1 MPERTFYTIDPLV
14 DKRWDELVST
24 HPRASI
30 FHHSGW
36 MMALARTY
44 GFHPIVLTCGPDRG
58 PLTNGI
64 PFCEVRSW
72 ITGARLVSLPFSD
85 HCDPL
90 LNGSENLT
98 ELVAWVKDE
107 SARKRWRYVELRPL
121 QCELE
126 NDPAIASGQ
135 SFWLH
140 TLDLQPPLGRIFDGL
155 HRDSLQRRIRRAER
169 EGLNYEKGFSSELL
183 HEFYTLL
190 IKTRMRHALPPQPLS
205 WFSNIAAFLGDRLQI
220 RVARKGAVPIAAI
233 LTLVHRDKVVYKYGC
248 SDQRFHN
255 LAGMPFLFWKLIEES
270 KAEQMKE
277 LDFGRT
283 DIENSG
289 LTRFKD
295 QFGTER
301 RRLTYLRCRARAGG
315 EMSLSDS
322 RDSIRRLF
330 SMLPAR
336 LSCPLGAMLYR
347 HIA

>member
-1 MPERTFYTIDPLV
+1 MPEPTFYTIDPLV
-14 DKRWDELVST
+14 DNRWDELVST
-24 HPRASI
+24 HPDASI

-36 MMALARTY
+36 MRALARTY
-44 GFHPIVLTCGPDRG
+44 GFRPIVLTCGPDRG

-90 LNGSENLT
+90 LNGSENLSD
-98 ELVAWVKDE
+98 LVAWVKDE
-107 SARKRWRYVELRPL
+107 LAWGKLRYVEFRPL
-121 QCELE
+121 QCELGS
-126 NDPAIASGQ
+126 DPAIASGQ

-140 TLDLQPPLGRIFDGL
+140 TLDLQPPLGRIFEGL
-155 HRDSLQRRIRRAER
+155 HKDSLQRRIRRAER
-169 EGLNYEKGFSSELL
+169 EGLNYEKGLSSELL
-183 HEFYTLL
+183 QDFYTLL

-205 WFSNIAAFLGDRLQI
+205 WFTNIAAFLRDHLQI
-220 RVARKGAVPIAAI
+220 RVARKGEEPIAAI
-233 LTLVHRDKVVYKYGC
+233 LTLVHGDTVVYKYGC

-270 KAEQMKE
+270 NAEQMKQ

-295 QFGTER
+295 QFGAER
-301 RRLTYLRCRARAGG
+301 RRLTYLRCRARAG
-315 EMSLSDS
+315 EETSVSHS
-322 RDSIRRLF
+322 RDSMRRLF
-330 SMLPAR
+330 SRLPATV
-336 LSCPLGAMLYR
+336 SCPLGALLYR
-347 HIA
+347 HFA